1 LVFIFHFFTG
11 LLFCWSH
18 GKRVVCKSEYWL
30 TDEALSTYLQSAGL
44 FGLEQHSPIM
54 CIGNG
59 IPALLGRFS
68 EQTTKGFMWKD
79 IGLSDWYFD
88 SDSKFD
94 MDRLT
99 AAVLELANEPQECIE
114 RAKKAQDYVNSL
126 NQKCIGKL
134 EEIFN

>member
-1 LVFIFHFFTG
+1 
-11 LLFCWSH
+11 
-18 GKRVVCKSEYWL
+18 
-30 TDEALSTYLQSAGL
+30 
-44 FGLEQHSPIM
+44 M

-99 AAVLELANEPQECIE
+99 EAVLELANEPQECIV

-126 NQKCIGKL
+126 NQKCIGQVRRN
-134 EEIFN
+134 IT

>member
-1 LVFIFHFFTG
+1 
-11 LLFCWSH
+11 
-18 GKRVVCKSEYWL
+18 
-30 TDEALSTYLQSAGL
+30 
-44 FGLEQHSPIM
+44 M

-59 IPALLGRFS
+59 IPALLGRFR

-94 MDRLT
+94 MDRLS
-99 AAVLELANEPQECIE
+99 AAVLELANDTEGSIRQAIN
-114 RAKKAQDYVNSL
+114 AQNYVNSL

-134 EEIFN
+134 AENFN